1 MAPPSPLSII
11 RLPAARAHRKLP
23 SSTIEVTALQP
34 FGDRSS
40 AFTTKFP
47 AALLTRQSIRPN
59 VSTAAC
65 MSASTWS
72 GSRAAVSAS
81 GSARRPAT
89 TTAAPSRENS
99 SAMARPMPL
108 PPPVTTATC
117 PSNVPS
123 ASIGL
128 AILYHARVE
137 GDGSPGCD
145 EKRVDLDL
153 GDGGVRR
160 SHIREPGG
168 RLGRRVDIARRPS
181 ARTHQERSAAQ
192 REEHA
197 LGLVDAERRETDRD
211 VAEELRVDPAQPD

>member
-1 MAPPSPLSII
+1 MTLTMAPPSPLSII

-72 GSRAAVSAS
+72 GSRTSVGAASAVPPLLSMSAAVSAR

-99 SAMARPMPL
+99 SAIARPMPL

-123 ASIGL
+123 TSIGL

-145 EKRVDLDL
+145 EKRVDLNL

-168 RLGRRVDIARRPS
+168 RLGRRVDIARRAS
-181 ARTHQERSAAQ
+181 ARTHQERSPAQ

-197 LGLVDAERRETDRD
+197 LG
-211 VAEELRVDPAQPD
+211 

>member
-11 RLPAARAHRKLP
+11 RLPAAWAHRKLP

-47 AALLTRQSIRPN
+47 AALLTRQSIRPK

-65 MSASTWS
+65 ISASTCS
-72 GSRAAVSAS
+72 GSRTSVGSASAVPPEPSISAAVSAS

-128 AILYHARVE
+128 AILYHARVQ
-137 GDGSPGCD
+137 GDGAVRCD
-145 EKRVDLDL
+145 E
-153 GDGGVRR
+153 
-160 SHIREPGG
+160 
-168 RLGRRVDIARRPS
+168 
-181 ARTHQERSAAQ
+181 Q
-192 REEHA
+192 R
-197 LGLVDAERRETDRD
+197 D
-211 VAEELRVDPAQPD
+211 